1 MKILAISG
9 SLRPQSSNTAILQA
23 VVELVTA
30 DVNISIYERIG
41 NLPHFNPDLDRDD
54 EFAPVI
60 DWRTHL
66 QATDGVIFCTPEYA
80 HGVPGVLKNALDWIV
95 FFG

>member
-9 SLRPQSSNTAILQA
+9 SLRPQSANAAILQA

-41 NLPHFNPDLDRDD
+41 NLPHFNPDHPMVAIKQML
-54 EFAPVI
+54 
-60 DWRTHL
+60 HSCKL
-66 QATDGVIFCTPEYA
+66 
-80 HGVPGVLKNALDWIV
+80 
-95 FFG
+95 